1 MMMKKLE
8 VPSTCG
14 RAEQQL
20 HRASYV
26 KINSKKTKDLNKKT
40 WTDEIVKEN
49 RNASKDWKGERFILF
64 YPISRSTE
72 NISKK
77 IYIYYMKLHQT
88 VKASAQGREQLTQN
102 KKQPSK

>member
-1 MMMKKLE
+1 MLKTRVIESQGFSINDDEKAWGPKYLRK
-8 VPSTCG
+8 SG
-14 RAEQQL
+14 QQL

-77 IYIYYMKLHQT
+77 KIYILHEIT
-88 VKASAQGREQLTQN
+88 SN
-102 KKQPSK
+102 C